1 MHLVVCAGHDALKQR
16 FRECAVCG
24 KPWSSSDVD
33 MAFCESCEQWIHR
46 RCIASDMVEWQKCD
60 LTRTP
65 YHCKRCRQQEVLTAG
80 AAMASLASLSGQ
92 RSEESMSVQRGLVG
106 EIQEQRQ
113 ELRVK
118 ELLQQETSSRTARLA
133 QLESR
138 WRELVRTIIRVG
150 LLKRGED

>member
-1 MHLVVCAGHDALKQR
+1 
-16 FRECAVCG
+16 
-24 KPWSSSDVD
+24 
-33 MAFCESCEQWIHR
+33 
-46 RCIASDMVEWQKCD
+46 
-60 LTRTP
+60 
-65 YHCKRCRQQEVLTAG
+65 
-80 AAMASLASLSGQ
+80 
-92 RSEESMSVQRGLVG
+92 MSVQRGLVG

-133 QLESR
+133 QLDSR